1 MVCFKIKY
9 LHWMNVG
16 EKTLYNSFR
25 KELKLPDDSAA
36 SLLEAVEDFLEFD
49 RRNANNSVA
58 VKEDIRS
65 LELKLATPKED
76 NHKLEL
82 KIEQSKTELYRA
94 IEQSKS
100 ENLKAIS
107 DTNKAIYLTNL
118 LQFLGIV
125 GAVITIFK
133 FLK

>member
-1 MVCFKIKY
+1 
-9 LHWMNVG
+9 MNVG

-36 SLLEAVEDFLEFD
+36 LLLEAVEDFLEYD
-49 RRNANNSVA
+49 KRNENSSIVT
-58 VKEDIRS
+58 KEDIRT
-65 LELKLATPKED
+65 LELKLETLKED

-125 GAVITIFK
+125 GAVIAIVK
-133 FLK
+133 FMK